1 MTDHRDPVD
10 ARLAELFGAWRA
22 EIDEVP
28 PPFLVDPL
36 RAVDVVIEATVVF
49 GKEGGGGPPPPPPP
63 PPPRHRVVRVRTH
76 VNGWSAVDHGSSGK
90 SYKRSLGRRLRPVT
104 SRRIASSTTAPR
116 MATPKLGKSNSNV
129 FDWPVAS
136 R

>member
-1 MTDHRDPVD
+1 MTEYHDPAE
-10 ARLAELFGAWRA
+10 ARLDELLGAWCR

-28 PPFLVDPL
+28 VPRLVDPE
-36 RAVDVVIEATVVF
+36 RAVDVVIEAKKR
-49 GKEGGGGPPPPPPP
+49 GRGGGAPPPPGAPPP
-63 PPPRHRVVRVRTH
+63 GHRAMRVRKH
-76 VNGWSAVDHGSSGK
+76 FSRRSGIDHDSSGK
-90 SYKRSLGRRLRPVT
+90 SYERSLGRRPRPFT

-116 MATPKLGKSNSNV
+116 TATPKLGKSKSNV